1 MKKNHIRNKLRIF
14 IFSLIR
20 KDLEKLIDTKLAE
33 FFGKSKL
40 VENKS
45 DNKLMILPS
54 EFYPETDVIDIN
66 KARKQK
72 ELTKMI
78 KEFFN
83 LEDPNP
89 PKSVA

>member
-1 MKKNHIRNKLRIF
+1 MKKNLIRNNLR
-14 IFSLIR
+14 
-20 KDLEKLIDTKLAE
+20 
-33 FFGKSKL
+33 
-40 VENKS
+40 
-45 DNKLMILPS
+45 ILPS
-54 EFYPETDVIDIN
+54 EFYPVLSNDDKVIDIN
-66 KARKQK
+66 KARNQK